1 MLFNDII
8 QNLYSD
14 DESSILEILNA
25 SIHVQ
30 ELKII
35 NDEPAIHTGFYCY
48 VHTGNLF
55 EFIYIISTK
64 ELCFQKSSHNNVYAP
79 LGLPYICEYTPNPYS
94 YKRFKFTHQKGIWY
108 NSYNNITDTFSFIET
123 NEIKEY
129 EIQDKKV
136 IKINTKNN
144 NVISQFKIK
153 AKTFTISKN
162 RRNLLIPENK
172 EFNYKLNP
180 LCLPKFYKSN
190 KFHIF
195 KDNHTIESS
204 FYEENYKT
212 YEKYNGT
219 YAQDIEGL
227 DDDFIDD
234 VLGGEPEAYWNID

>member
-8 QNLYSD
+8 QNLYSGD
-14 DESSILEILNA
+14 KSSILEILNA
-25 SIHVQ
+25 SIHIQ

-35 NDEPAIHTGFYCY
+35 NDEPAIHTGYYCH
-48 VHTGNLF
+48 VHTGSLF

-79 LGLPYICEYTPNPYS
+79 LGLPYICEYTPTPYS
-94 YKRFKFTHQKGIWY
+94 YKQFKFIHQKGIWY

-123 NEIKEY
+123 NKTKEY
-129 EIQDKKV
+129 EIQNKKV
-136 IKINTKNN
+136 IKVNTKDDNI
-144 NVISQFKIK
+144 ISQFKIK
-153 AKTFTISKN
+153 AKTFTISNN

-180 LCLPKFYKSN
+180 LCFPKFYKSN
-190 KFHIF
+190 KFHEL
-195 KDNHTIESS
+195 KDNRTEESS
-204 FYEENYKT
+204 FYDENYKR

-234 VLGGEPEAYWNID
+234 VLGGEPDAYRNID

>member
-1 MLFNDII
+1 M
-8 QNLYSD
+8 
-14 DESSILEILNA
+14 
-25 SIHVQ
+25 
-30 ELKII
+30 
-35 NDEPAIHTGFYCY
+35 
-48 VHTGNLF
+48 
-55 EFIYIISTK
+55 
-64 ELCFQKSSHNNVYAP
+64 
-79 LGLPYICEYTPNPYS
+79 
-94 YKRFKFTHQKGIWY
+94 Y

-136 IKINTKNN
+136 IKINTKDN